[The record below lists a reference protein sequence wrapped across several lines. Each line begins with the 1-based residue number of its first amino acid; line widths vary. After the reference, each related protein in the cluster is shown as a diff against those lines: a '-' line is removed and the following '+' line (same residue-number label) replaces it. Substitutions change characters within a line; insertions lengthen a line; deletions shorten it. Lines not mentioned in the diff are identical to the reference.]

1 MIFFIQ
7 IAMQKLTAKEYHS
20 LEAPTLFSEKDS
32 RCDKCFGFIS
42 IGEHKYKFSWYS
54 SLVEPIIEALDSN
67 LLGIGID
74 QHFCIIDISSGIFK
88 CWDLDTP
95 FLYLI
100 VYERYVVDIC
110 ETNILFISLD
120 TLKVEKNYLFS
131 EIISEVKLENRIMKV
146 VFIDDNKI
154 DISIDDKSN
163 RFLTMKES

>member
-7 IAMQKLTAKEYHS
+7 KAMQKLTAKEYHS
-20 LEAPTLFSEKDS
+20 LEAPILFSEKDS
-32 RCDKCFGFIS
+32 RCDKCFGYIT
-42 IGEHKYKFSWYS
+42 IGEQRYKFSWCS
-54 SLVEPIIEALDSN
+54 SLVEPIVEALDSN

-74 QHFCIIDISSGIFK
+74 QHFCILNTSSGIYK

-100 VYERYVVDIC
+100 VYERYVVVIC
-110 ETNILFISLD
+110 ETNILFIGLD
-120 TLKVEKNYLFS
+120 TLKVEKDYLFS
-131 EIISEVKLENRIMKV
+131 EIISDVKLENRIMKV

-154 DISIDDKSN
+154 DIPIDDKNS